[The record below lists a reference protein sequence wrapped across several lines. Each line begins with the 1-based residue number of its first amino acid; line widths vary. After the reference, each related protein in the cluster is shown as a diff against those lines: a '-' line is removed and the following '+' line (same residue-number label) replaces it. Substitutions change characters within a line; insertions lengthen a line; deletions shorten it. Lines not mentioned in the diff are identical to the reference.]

1 MTSTN
6 NPSLPPEP
14 AETPPQR
21 NRWLF
26 DVLDIVKQLAF
37 ALLLYFLVDKF
48 MLDRVVVNNI
58 SMYPT
63 LKEGEALFV
72 NKLAYKLG
80 SVDRGDI
87 ITFHYPLDPSLNF
100 IKRAIGLPGDLVEI
114 KDKQVWV
121 NGIVLNEPYIMT
133 PSNYTG
139 EWVVPAESVFVLGD
153 NRVDSADSHI
163 WGFVPFNDLVGKA
176 MMVYW
181 PLVRFRVLT
190 HPNLMLAPSQ

>member
-1 MTSTN
+1 MTSSN
-6 NPSLPPEP
+6 NLSLPPESD
-14 AETPPQR
+14 ETPPQK
-21 NRWLF
+21 NRWMY
-26 DVLDIVKQLAF
+26 DVLDIAKQLAI
-37 ALLLYFLVDKF
+37 ALLLYFLIDKF

-121 NGIVLNEPYIMT
+121 NGIVLNEPYIIT

-176 MMVYW
+176 MVVYW
-181 PLVRFRVLT
+181 PLDRFRFLT

>member
-1 MTSTN
+1 MTSSN
-6 NPSLPPEP
+6 NLSLPPESD
-14 AETPPQR
+14 ETPPQK
-21 NRWLF
+21 NRWMY

-121 NGIVLNEPYIMT
+121 NGIVLNEPYIIT

>member
-21 NRWLF
+21 NSWLV
-26 DVLDIVKQLAF
+26 DVLDIVKLLAF

-121 NGIVLNEPYIMT
+121 NGIVLNEPYIIT